1 MLRKMDLVEVY
12 QALGEGLT
20 DRLVRTVSIGALKTY
35 GVYEAIKVRSRLH
48 TLNRQKLRAAAP
60 RMWRRIAEGDAEL
73 ARELTQAVLV
83 SNILL
88 IVEVLDLLGIEHD
101 ENGFFEK
108 DADYTDQLASG
119 WEKTVFDEFKE
130 RYPVELVLLYINHL
144 GWETGLLEKPYLG
157 GIADARADLAD

>member
-1 MLRKMDLVEVY
+1 MLRKMDLAQVY
-12 QALGEGLT
+12 QALGEGRS

-35 GVYEAIKVRSRLH
+35 GVYEAIKIRSRLH

-60 RMWRRIAEGDAEL
+60 KMWQRIAQGDSDL

-83 SNILL
+83 SNIVL

-108 DADYTDQLASG
+108 DADYTKQLASG
-119 WEKTVFDEFKE
+119 WERTVFDRFRE
-130 RYPVELVLLYINHL
+130 RYPEELVLLYINHL
-144 GWETGLLEKPYLG
+144 GWETGVLEQPYLG
-157 GIADARADLAD
+157 GTADAPAALAD